1 MNLTGKN
8 VYLSGPMSG
17 LDHNNVQGFA
27 RAHAIV
33 RAAGAERIY
42 NPADAWLSHSLEWDR
57 LLSHEQYMLDSVNTL
72 THVTHDA
79 SAPFHPLYDVVVL
92 LPGWSESAGAR
103 LEYEVAR
110 ACGIKTLDLAD
121 VEDALRDGGR

>member
-1 MNLTGKN
+1 MNLTGKS

-33 RAAGAERIY
+33 RAAGAERVY
-42 NPADAWLSHSLEWDR
+42 DPADAWLSHPTDWDEQ
-57 LLSHEQYMLDSVNTL
+57 LTHEHYMLDSINTL
-72 THVTHDA
+72 TRHVQTIDG
-79 SAPFHPLYDVVVL
+79 PFRALYDVVVL
-92 LPGWSESAGAR
+92 LPGWSQSAGAR

-110 ACGIKTLDLAD
+110 ACGIRTLDLAD